1 MARPIPEPYRQP
13 LFGRLDALFRR
24 CLIGSSVIGFAVLVA
39 VMVAPVREK
48 KAATVEEM
56 PERLA
61 RLIIEKP
68 KPRPVELPKAPLAKA
83 ETVTVNEPEETPA
96 PAPAHEITPDPPK
109 RKPRPV
115 TRPDVKKPDPDAG
128 KAGRERAKK
137 EVTEKLAKT
146 TEKVETALAD
156 LSAALATSTN
166 EPSKA
171 PPRNRRSRRVRS
183 GRSASDVN
191 VAVATRTS
199 GASADAAGSTLEGS
213 LVAIESVDAYDPA
226 TGELAATGSGS
237 GVGEHRSSAS
247 LLAVVRKYAPGIQY
261 CYENELK
268 RDQGLEGKIVVA
280 LTVSASGEVLGVE
293 LVTDT
298 LDRSALN
305 SCALAQIREWKF
317 PPIEEGQVT
326 FRVPFVF
333 TPPKQ

>member
-1 MARPIPEPYRQP
+1 MARPIPEQYRQP
-13 LFGRLDALFRR
+13 IFGRLDGLFRK
-24 CLIGSSVIGFAVLVA
+24 CLIGSSVIGLAVLVA
-39 VMVAPVREK
+39 VVVAPVREK
-48 KAATVEEM
+48 KVQSVEEM

-68 KPRPVELPKAPLAKA
+68 KPRPVEPPKAPLAQA
-83 ETVTVNEPEETPA
+83 ETVTIEEPEEAAPPPA
-96 PAPAHEITPDPPK
+96 PEVKPDPPK

-115 TRPDVKKPDPDAG
+115 TRPQEKKPDPDAG

-156 LSAALATSTN
+156 LSAALSTSTD

-171 PPRNRRSRRVRS
+171 PKRSRRSRRVRS
-183 GRSASDVN
+183 GRSASDVS

-199 GASADAAGSTLEGS
+199 GASADVSGSTLEGS

-226 TGELAATGSGS
+226 TGQPASDGTGS
-237 GVGEHRSSAS
+237 GVGEHRSSSS

-268 RDQGLEGKIVVA
+268 RNQSLEGKIVVS
-280 LTVSASGEVLGVE
+280 LTVAASGQVLGAD

-298 LDRSALN
+298 LQSSALN
-305 SCALAQIREWKF
+305 DCALAQIREWKF
-317 PPIEEGQVT
+317 PPIQEGQVT